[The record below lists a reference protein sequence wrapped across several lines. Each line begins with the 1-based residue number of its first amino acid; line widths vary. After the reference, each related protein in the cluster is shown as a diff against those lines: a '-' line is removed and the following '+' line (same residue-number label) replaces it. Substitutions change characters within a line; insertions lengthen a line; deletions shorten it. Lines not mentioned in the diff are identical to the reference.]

1 MHVSKCIVML
11 SNSSAQLAN
20 SKCALSFFHSP
31 TTTIHP
37 TVAQKVQH
45 IHNHRVCLSTSVKKQ
60 VLFWTNEFY
69 LDVLPQSPPAYT
81 IGNKKN
87 KQIFMDLFPPPCAI
101 HENVPCLLLKPCR
114 STPPV
119 NEMYKH
125 DNIYMATF
133 RCQVLYDAIDDVW
146 HCI

>member
-1 MHVSKCIVML
+1 ML

-60 VLFWTNEFY
+60 VLFWTDESIWMCYSN
-69 LDVLPQSPPAYT
+69 LLLRLPLAT
-81 IGNKKN
+81 KKN
-87 KQIFMDLFPPPCAI
+87 KPIAKINLFPPAVCNP
-101 HENVPCLLLKPCR
+101 
-114 STPPV
+114 
-119 NEMYKH
+119 
-125 DNIYMATF
+125 
-133 RCQVLYDAIDDVW
+133 
-146 HCI
+146 